1 MDIEKLFAAGGKHS
15 RSLHAWEQE
24 RTEQLIS
31 SMSNHSI
38 SDNSHKSLRKSKKNK
53 EDFPDDISI
62 NSAASST
69 YALKHGAT
77 QMRATNTGKLSSS
90 STEKE
95 PTSPSSV
102 MYVMYTCIQ
111 VIILI
116 LSSLFKGL
124 VLHFIIVSFLIT
136 IKNNLANLSFYAFL
150 PHIQQVDVPEGLP
163 TYQKRSIRLRL
174 QRE

>member
-1 MDIEKLFAAGGKHS
+1 MMDIEKLFAAGGKHS

-24 RTEQLIS
+24 RTEQLTS

-38 SDNSHKSLRKSKKNK
+38 SDNSNKSLRKSKKNK

-62 NSAASST
+62 NSAASSS

-77 QMRATNTGKLSSS
+77 QKRATSTSKLSSN

-102 MYVMYTCIQ
+102 MYVRYKCLN
-111 VIILI
+111 VY
-116 LSSLFKGL
+116 LSSFIFPHTSSKTSYYISLLF
-124 VLHFIIVSFLIT
+124 H
-136 IKNNLANLSFYAFL
+136 ALSL
-150 PHIQQVDVPEGLP
+150 SRIP
-163 TYQKRSIRLRL
+163 R
-174 QRE
+174 